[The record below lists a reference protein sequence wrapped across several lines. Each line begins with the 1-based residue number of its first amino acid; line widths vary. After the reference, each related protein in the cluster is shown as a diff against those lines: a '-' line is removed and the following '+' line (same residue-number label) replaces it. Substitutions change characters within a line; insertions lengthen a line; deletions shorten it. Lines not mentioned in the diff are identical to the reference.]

1 MISAQ
6 WRKVL
11 KDLWSNKI
19 RTILVVLSIGVGVF
33 AVGMVTSSFDF
44 LLNDMQA
51 DYLAANPHGASIYC
65 DPFDSALLNSLK
77 RVEGVKEVEGRASTS
92 GKVNLPTG
100 AEYSIL
106 MYQVEDLEERKIDR
120 FEPMIPG
127 EEMRLGRREILIER
141 SAIGLLGVKV
151 GDKLAVK
158 LPDGTVRELTV
169 SGFIHDVTQAPA
181 IFSNMALGYVNFDTM
196 AWLGGYQQYTEMVL
210 TVTENPMDEEH
221 VREVATRVA
230 EQVEKS
236 GRTVYFTL
244 VYQPGRH
251 FASDITTALAAMLGV
266 LGAMAVVLSGFLVI
280 NTIAALLSQ
289 HIRQIGMMKAIGAST
304 SQLRKMY
311 YILVEA
317 FGLMAFLIA
326 APLSIVVGYLVA
338 LGISSFLNFDLQG
351 FRVPASTLALTLLVG
366 LGVPFVSSLL
376 PVRRG
381 TRITVREAISSYGLS
396 NGKFGDNWI
405 DRLIDRIRGLPRPVL
420 ISLRNAFRKKARM
433 LLTLTTLS
441 LAGAVFIGVINVRDS
456 FYLEIEKTLG
466 YFLSD
471 VNVNFDRYH
480 RMEEIQPLVDAIPEI
495 TAAEGW
501 GYSMA
506 EVLQADGVT
515 SDQITIMAPPA
526 GSKLVQADITSGR
539 WLLPEDE
546 NAIVVGNHFI
556 KLRPDVKVGDT
567 LTLTMDGQKSQWK
580 VVGIYNMAGTVI
592 PPMVFAN
599 KEPLNRTLNQM
610 GRIFDLRVVTE
621 QHDPLTQQRTAEKI
635 KTLFEANGIKVA
647 SVTTGA
653 ENMAQ
658 QSTVI
663 NILIYTLLVMA
674 VLIALVGGL
683 GLMGTMSMNTLER
696 TREIGVMRSI
706 GASDRS
712 VLEMVVVE
720 GMVVGLLSWA
730 IGMILAFPITLFLN
744 YVIGVA
750 FVNVP
755 MRFVLAPDGYFIW
768 MIMVLVISAISS
780 LLPARNATRLTVR
793 DVLAYE

>member
-19 RTILVVLSIGVGVF
+19 RTILVVMSIGVGVF

-44 LLNDMQA
+44 LMKDMQA
-51 DYLAANPHGASIYC
+51 DYLAANPHGAVIYS
-65 DPFDSALLNSLK
+65 DPFDADLLNSLSK
-77 RVEGVKEVEGRASTS
+77 VDGVQEVEGRASTA
-92 GKVNLPTG
+92 GKVPLANG
-100 AEYSIL
+100 NDYSIQI
-106 MYQVEDLEERKIDR
+106 YQVENLENRKIDV
-120 FEPMIPG
+120 FEPAIPG
-127 EEMRLGRREILIER
+127 EALSLGRHEILLER
-141 SAIGLLGVKV
+141 SALPALGVKT
-151 GDKLAVK
+151 GDHLRVK
-158 LPDGTVRELTV
+158 LYDGTVRELTV
-169 SGFIHDVTQAPA
+169 SGIVHDVTQPPA
-181 IFSNMALGYVNFDTM
+181 AFTNMAIGYVNTDTM
-196 AWLGGYQQYTEMVL
+196 AWLGGMQQYTEMVL
-210 TVTENPMDEEH
+210 TVSENKADEAH
-221 VREVATRVA
+221 VREVATRVSD
-230 EQVEKS
+230 QVEKS
-236 GRTVYFTL
+236 GRTVYFTF

-251 FASDITTALAAMLGV
+251 FASDITTALAAMLSV

-304 SQLRKMY
+304 KQVRKMY
-311 YILVEA
+311 YVLVEA
-317 FGLMAFLIA
+317 FGLLSFIIA
-326 APLSIVVGYLVA
+326 APLSILVGYLVA
-338 LGISSFLNFDLQG
+338 ILVSNFLNFNLQG
-351 FRVPASTLALTLLVG
+351 FRIPITTLVMTLLVA
-366 LGVPFVSSLL
+366 LGVPFFSAMI

-396 NGKFGDNWI
+396 NSKFGANWI

-433 LLTLTTLS
+433 LLTLITLS

-466 YFLSD
+466 YFLAD
-471 VNVNFDRYH
+471 VNVSFDRYH
-480 RMEEIQPLVDAIPEI
+480 RMEEVQPLIDSIPEI
-495 TAAEGW
+495 ESAEGW

-506 EVLQADGVT
+506 EVLRDDGAT
-515 SDQITIMAPPA
+515 SDQVTILAPPA

-546 NAIVVGNHFI
+546 NAIVVGNHFT
-556 KLRPDVKVGDT
+556 KLRPDVKVGDQ
-567 LTLTMDGQKSQWK
+567 LTFSIDGQKSKWT

-592 PPMVFAN
+592 PPMLFAN
-599 KEPLNRTLNQM
+599 KEPLARTLNQA
-610 GRIFDLRVVTE
+610 GRIVDLRVVTT
-621 QHDPLTQQRTAEKI
+621 QHDGPTQQRVATEI
-635 KTLFEANGIKVA
+635 KQLFEANGINVA
-647 SVTTGA
+647 NINTGV

-658 QSTVI
+658 QSTTI
-663 NILIYTLLVMA
+663 NVLIYTLLVMA
-674 VLIALVGGL
+674 VLIAVVGGL

-706 GASDRS
+706 GAADRS
-712 VLEMVVVE
+712 VLEMVIVE
-720 GMVVGLLSWA
+720 GMVIGLLSWL
-730 IGMILAFPITLFLN
+730 IGMILSIPVSLFLN

-755 MRFVLAPDGYFIW
+755 MRFALALDGYIMW

-780 LLPARNATRLTVR
+780 YLPARNATRLTVR